1 MFHAIKIIFLKVSS
15 TPKSTEKIS
24 KGKKKKSGHRNLNH
38 SKNIEIYVEKAH
50 GWDRKE
56 CFLDILNLI

>member
-50 GWDRKE
+50 G
-56 CFLDILNLI
+56 